1 MIIEKDFEEIQL
13 LMLKTN
19 EPIDKVIEWMIK
31 HKEDDYFKTEDGKIM
46 NNHIFEMVRNHANI
60 YCDMADICKQMF
72 NEEVQKHKN
81 GGGS

>member
-1 MIIEKDFEEIQL
+1 MIIKKDFEEFQE
-13 LMLKTN
+13 LMSKTN

-46 NNHIFEMVRNHANI
+46 NDHICEMARNHAWI
-60 YCDMADICKQMF
+60 YSDMANICIQMF

-81 GGGS
+81 GGRS